1 MGKQASFYMER
12 EVFAELAQTAIDH
25 GCIIIRKNAN
35 DEITMSR
42 STNVINTH
50 SSEYYFYLP
59 AAGSFNSEL
68 PLGCYNANAN
78 VMIEAGYTV
87 GDGHTL
93 FRGRLYLASGFT
105 DADGKFIERPDCLA
119 KVYRSLVHRMKQLTD
134 FIDVPAGRI
143 CDRLNN
149 YSDTSDRSRKV
160 YMTRKLQR
168 LMSDPKLVLA

>member
-1 MGKQASFYMER
+1 MGKQANFYMER
-12 EVFAELAQTAIDH
+12 EVFTELAQTALDH
-25 GCIIIRKNAN
+25 GCIIIRRNDN

-42 STNVINTH
+42 STNVITSH
-50 SSEYYFYLP
+50 SSHYYFYLP
-59 AAGSFNSEL
+59 AAGTFDSEL

-78 VMIEAGYTV
+78 VVIEAGYTV

-93 FRGRLYLASGFT
+93 FRGRLYLANGYT
-105 DADGKFIERPDCLA
+105 NAEGKFVERPDCLA

-143 CDRLNN
+143 SDRLNN

-168 LMSDPKLVLA
+168 LMSDPKLILA